1 MLAKLGAE
9 FSLDLLE
16 VQRRKVG
23 TRPAVDSGLVPDD
36 LGAEGLWEAADWLA
50 EVALEELDDGRGE
63 VEGIGPLEDFLLRE
77 LVGGHPL
84 GKVANNLRRGR
95 DLDDV
100 AALYLLHVNDWT
112 GKGCGAATHE
122 IVGLDVLPLDLRPL
136 GTETELR
143 GLELHNDNERNGNLA
158 LRIWLTIKLVY

>member
-1 MLAKLGAE
+1 MLAILGAKL
-9 FSLDLLE
+9 SLDLLE

-23 TRPAVDSGLVPDD
+23 TWPAVDSGLVPDD

-50 EVALEELDDGRGE
+50 EVALEELDDGRRE

-77 LVGGHPL
+77 LVGRHPL

-100 AALYLLHVNDWT
+100 AALYLFRVNDWT

-143 GLELHNDNERNGNLA
+143 GLELHNHDERQRNLA
-158 LRIWLTIKLVY
+158 SLT

>member
-36 LGAEGLWEAADWLA
+36 LGAEGLWEPSDWLA

-63 VEGIGPLEDFLLRE
+63 VEGVGPLEDFLLRE
-77 LVGGHPL
+77 LVGSHPL
-84 GKVANNLRRGR
+84 GEVANNLRGGR

-100 AALYLLHVNDWT
+100 AALYLFHVNDWT

-122 IVGLDVLPLDLRPL
+122 IVGLDVLPLDLRLL
-136 GTETELR
+136 GAQTKLR
-143 GLELHNDNERNGNLA
+143 GLELHDHDERKRNLA
-158 LRIWLTIKLVY
+158 SLAELTIKLVY